1 MSESAM
7 HVEHPLLYLRVLSG
21 HLNWGARLGSIHC
34 IRLEA
39 RKVFFIFILMMQSH
53 DRNIKHGAA

>member
-7 HVEHPLLYLRVLSG
+7 HVEHPLIYLRVLSG

-34 IRLEA
+34 IIRLET
-39 RKVFFIFILMMQSH
+39 RKVFFYFYFNDAIS
-53 DRNIKHGAA
+53 

>member
-1 MSESAM
+1 MSECAM
-7 HVEHPLLYLRVLSG
+7 HVEHPLIYLRVLSG

-39 RKVFFIFILMMQSH
+39 RKVILFLF
-53 DRNIKHGAA
+53 